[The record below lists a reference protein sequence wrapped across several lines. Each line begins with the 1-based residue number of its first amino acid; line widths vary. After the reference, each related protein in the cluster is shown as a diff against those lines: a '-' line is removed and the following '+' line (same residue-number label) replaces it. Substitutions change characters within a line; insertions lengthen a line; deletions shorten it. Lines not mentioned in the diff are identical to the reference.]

1 MNKGFLI
8 IIAVLI
14 VAAITN
20 PDEARHK
27 EVLMNK
33 IKPEMIQAFMDEK
46 EIEKLNNLDAISF
59 MFGTTVVQKF
69 VDNIVSTDNYIVFS
83 LMKATWDGET
93 KIIGVGL
100 FGNVLLLKDLEKFEI
115 EV

>member
-1 MNKGFLI
+1 MNRGFLI

-14 VAAITN
+14 VDAITN

-27 EVLMNK
+27 EVLRNK
-33 IKPEMIQAFMDEK
+33 MKLEMIQAFMDEK

-83 LMKATWDGET
+83 LMKATWGGET

>member
-1 MNKGFLI
+1 MNRGFLI